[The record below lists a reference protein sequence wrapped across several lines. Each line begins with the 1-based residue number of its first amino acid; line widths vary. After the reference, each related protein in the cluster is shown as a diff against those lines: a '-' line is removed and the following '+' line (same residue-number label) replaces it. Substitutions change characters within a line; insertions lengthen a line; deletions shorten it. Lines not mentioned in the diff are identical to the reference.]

1 LLFVN
6 LDAADQ
12 GANDFASGQPISCRQ
27 PATHFGDKVLQ
38 LSDDQ
43 PQVALLGR
51 FVCELLYTVF

>member
-6 LDAADQ
+6 LNAPDQ
-12 GANDFASGQPISCRQ
+12 GAHDLASGQPIGCRQ
-27 PATHFGDKVLQ
+27 PAAHFGDKVLQ

-51 FVCELLYTVF
+51 VVCELL